1 MHTGIEY
8 IPVHIVGF
16 ILVPVCIWGFV
27 SCDPRMHKGIQYAY
41 GDYCMH
47 IVRDKI
53 QWEYNI
59 ITMLSFYLQS
69 PLQL

>member
-1 MHTGIEY
+1 M
-8 IPVHIVGF
+8 GF

-27 SCDPRMHKGIQYAY
+27 SCDPRMHTGIQYAY

-47 IVRDKI
+47 IVREKI

-59 ITMLSFYLQS
+59 VTMIIALLAVTLAVVII
-69 PLQL
+69 P

>member
-1 MHTGIEY
+1 MHTGIEFN
-8 IPVHIVGF
+8 HRMHAG
-16 ILVPVCIWGFV
+16 ILQIPVCIQGLH
-27 SCDPRMHKGIQYAY
+27 DTNPRMHKGIQYAY